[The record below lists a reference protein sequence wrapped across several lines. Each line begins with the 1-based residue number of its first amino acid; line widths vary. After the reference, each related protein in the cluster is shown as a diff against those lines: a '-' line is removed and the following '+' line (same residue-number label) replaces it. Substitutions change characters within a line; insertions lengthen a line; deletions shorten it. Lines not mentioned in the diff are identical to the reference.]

1 MTGTEKCY
9 FSCVQSGLRTLEP
22 FERHEV
28 FEYIS
33 SVSFFCFCYSKP
45 FLRQTAEDIE
55 NIFRVNVFSQ
65 MWLVHEFWEEMSQIE
80 GKRYLSNS
88 FFLFLYHLGFEVQCI
103 KIRFECPTFRC
114 IVSYWGKRCVQAIPD
129 KASCPKGH
137 AKFTT
142 YKAQWMGVSCPTMI
156 PLLCPNFSTILVIC
170 PLLLKG
176 AISEFRF
183 LFWLVNYLT
192 LIKHLGRTQLHP
204 LNLPFQGQSFAFS

>member
-1 MTGTEKCY
+1 
-9 FSCVQSGLRTLEP
+9 
-22 FERHEV
+22 
-28 FEYIS
+28 
-33 SVSFFCFCYSKP
+33 
-45 FLRQTAEDIE
+45 
-55 NIFRVNVFSQ
+55 

-80 GKRYLSNS
+80 GKTYLSNS
-88 FFLFLYHLGFEVQCI
+88 FFSVFISFEVQCI
-103 KIRFECPTFRC
+103 KICFECPTFRC

-142 YKAQWMGVSCPTMI
+142 FKAQWMGVSCPTMI

-170 PLLLKG
+170 PLFLKG

-204 LNLPFQGQSFAFS
+204 INLPFQGQSFAFS